1 MINSFKIK
9 IVKIVIIKINTT
21 QGYNIKTFIIA
32 KECNKARLQITK
44 DYILLVINK
53 SGTNFNAN
61 RKSSVALS
69 DIS

>member
-1 MINSFKIK
+1 MINNFRID
-9 IVKIVIIKINTT
+9 IVKIVIIKIITI

-32 KECNKARLQITK
+32 KQCNKSRLQITK

-53 SGTNFNAN
+53 SGANFNAS
-61 RKSSVALS
+61 RKSSAALS